1 MTRIDE
7 TLAQRGNNYGNFA
20 EQSRITQAIKAAM
33 RDSGNWEA
41 LSVDKKE
48 ALEMLAVKVSRVLN
62 GDPEYLD
69 SWHDMIGYLRLVE
82 QRIEVRA
89 ALKAVSDRGD
99 EA

>member
-1 MTRIDE
+1 MSHIDE

-20 EQSRITQAIKAAM
+20 EQSRITQAIKAAF
-33 RDSGNWEA
+33 RDSGNWNI
-41 LSVDKKE
+41 LSDDKKE
-48 ALEMLAVKVSRVLN
+48 ALEMLAVKASRVLN